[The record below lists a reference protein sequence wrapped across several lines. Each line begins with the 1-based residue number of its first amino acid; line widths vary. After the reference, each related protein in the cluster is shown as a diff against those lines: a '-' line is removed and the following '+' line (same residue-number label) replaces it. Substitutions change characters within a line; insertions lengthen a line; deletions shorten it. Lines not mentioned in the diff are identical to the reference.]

1 MTKPF
6 LTLAEAAEVLGKS
19 QETVRLWA
27 ASGRIPAG
35 KIERSWVFVTED
47 LIKHVRKTYRG
58 KPWLSNESEETGIS
72 TSRTQPRRTGAYAN
86 RLRQLIENE
95 PNSSMIN

>member
-1 MTKPF
+1 MTTPF
-6 LTLAEAAEVLGKS
+6 LTLAEAAEVFGKS

-47 LIKHVRKTYRG
+47 LINHVRKTYREATCQ
-58 KPWLSNESEETGIS
+58 SSESEKARPGTS
-72 TSRTQPRRTGAYAN
+72 TSKRQLGDYAN
-86 RLRQLIENE
+86 RLRQLTNEE
-95 PNSSMIN
+95 PNSFTTS

>member
-47 LIKHVRKTYRG
+47 LINHVRKTYREAT
-58 KPWLSNESEETGIS
+58 PWQSKELEKSGTS
-72 TSRTQPRRTGAYAN
+72 TSRPQLAGYAN
-86 RLRQLIENE
+86 RLKRLIAEE